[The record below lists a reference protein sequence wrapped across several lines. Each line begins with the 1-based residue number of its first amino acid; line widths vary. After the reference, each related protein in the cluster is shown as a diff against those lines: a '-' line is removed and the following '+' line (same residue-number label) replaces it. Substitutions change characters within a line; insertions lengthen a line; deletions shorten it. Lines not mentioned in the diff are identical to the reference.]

1 MTTASGGDVVH
12 GPYVVSK
19 EPVYVAAGS
28 DLTFNWRAQG
38 GSDAIDVYAYALNTD
53 TGETINLLNQ
63 TGSGRGDSG

>member
-53 TGETINLLNQ
+53 TG
-63 TGSGRGDSG
+63 